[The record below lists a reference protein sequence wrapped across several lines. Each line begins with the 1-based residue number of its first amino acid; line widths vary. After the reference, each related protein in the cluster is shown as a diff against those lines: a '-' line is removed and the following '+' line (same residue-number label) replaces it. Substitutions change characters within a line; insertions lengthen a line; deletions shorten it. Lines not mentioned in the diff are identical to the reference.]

1 MWLRSH
7 RCFFCLYS
15 IHTFCFLTKSLVCTT
30 FCFSC
35 LFFFLLFFR
44 ENWVYLLIGCIGGQ
58 CLVDFFLVFSPSVN
72 SFTLFFCFLFICVFV
87 LFCFFRLVL
96 MKLSLKGITF
106 HLYVYA
112 SCSTRSLFF
121 IRLVCKYYGL
131 FHLSRHACTISNY
144 NFLLLFLLFWGIVYS
159 SLIVFS
165 FVFSGIIFFQV
176 PVISLCKIVYITFY
190 TVSFVFMVL
199 NIYDSLVCKF
209 ERKELL
215 TKLRNFLQKRKRH

>member
-1 MWLRSH
+1 MSRW
-7 RCFFCLYS
+7 FFPS
-15 IHTFCFLTKSLVCTT
+15 FLSLCK
-30 FCFSC
+30 F
-35 LFFFLLFFR
+35 
-44 ENWVYLLIGCIGGQ
+44 VYII
-58 CLVDFFLVFSPSVN
+58 
-72 SFTLFFCFLFICVFV
+72 FLFSFYLCFCFV
-87 LFCFFRLVL
+87 LFCFFVRLVL

-112 SCSTRSLFF
+112 SCSTHSLFF

-144 NFLLLFLLFWGIVYS
+144 NFLLLFLPFWGIVYS

>member
-1 MWLRSH
+1 M
-7 RCFFCLYS
+7 F
-15 IHTFCFLTKSLVCTT
+15 
-30 FCFSC
+30 
-35 LFFFLLFFR
+35 
-44 ENWVYLLIGCIGGQ
+44 
-58 CLVDFFLVFSPSVN
+58 
-72 SFTLFFCFLFICVFV
+72 
-87 LFCFFRLVL
+87 LFCFVFLFVRLVL

-165 FVFSGIIFFQV
+165 FVFFWYNILSGSCYFSLCVYLIFFFFSTLTRRSNAKKN
-176 PVISLCKIVYITFY
+176 IERGSLTSV
-190 TVSFVFMVL
+190 
-199 NIYDSLVCKF
+199 
-209 ERKELL
+209 
-215 TKLRNFLQKRKRH
+215 